1 MAGLADL
8 SPLDRKLLRDL
19 WRMKGQAVAIALVIA
34 LGVLMLVMMN
44 GLVRSLEDTR
54 TAYYERHRLAQVFA
68 PLQRAPQS
76 LLSRVAE
83 IEGVSVAVGRV
94 TGSALINL
102 PGQRLPL
109 SAQAVSLPDQGDA
122 RLNDIYLTAGRRPD
136 PSHKDEIIL
145 LQDFA
150 KAHSLSPGDPLS
162 ATMHGARRTFRIVGL
177 AQAPEFLYS
186 AAPGEFVP
194 DDARFAVIW
203 MSQSALAAVYD
214 MQGAFNQLLL
224 GTTKN
229 SSLPAILDRV
239 DVLLQ
244 PYGGRG
250 AYGLAD
256 HVSNR
261 FIEEEISGLRVSS
274 RTVPP
279 IFLAVAAFLLNIV
292 ISRMIRAERSQI
304 GLLKAFGYR
313 DIEISLHYLKFVI
326 VIAVSGAL
334 LGCFLGVMSGR
345 SLAQVY
351 QHYYKFP
358 FLLFQVDPMT
368 FVIGILVSILAAAA
382 GGMLVLRS
390 VFRLSPAVAMQPP
403 TPADYSRSL
412 ALAAFMKRWLD
423 QPGRMVARRLLRQP
437 GRAAG
442 GVIGIAAGM
451 SLAVAMLNV
460 MSAFDQTLAL
470 SFNLID
476 RSDLSVSFIEPLSDN
491 VVFEL
496 QSIDGVIEVEA
507 QRTVAVKFSNGQ
519 HSYRGAITGLPVNA
533 RLNRALDNRQ
543 QAIPMRTR
551 GVVLGSALADIL
563 RVKTGDVLD
572 IDVREGR
579 QPQLQIPV
587 TGVADTLIGS
597 PAYMALDSLNR
608 VLAEP
613 RRVSG
618 AYLRIDSA
626 RQDAIYRRIKALPGI
641 AGVSLKQD
649 AREAFQRLIDS
660 SAGAVRYLMAA
671 IAAVIT
677 FGIVYNSA
685 RIAFAER
692 ARDLA
697 SLRVIGFTRREAA
710 FVLLAE
716 LGIITLLA
724 LPLGGLLGYFLVFAI
739 SEGFSTDL
747 YRVSAVFVP
756 QSYGIAALAV
766 IIAAL
771 LSGWLVKRDIDRI
784 DLVSALK
791 VRE

>member
-1 MAGLADL
+1 MRMLIGL

-19 WRMKGQAVAIALVIA
+19 WRMKGQVLAITLVIA

-68 PLQRAPQS
+68 PLQRAPES
-76 LLSRVAE
+76 LLTRAAE
-83 IEGVSVAVGRV
+83 IEGVTVVVGRV
-94 TGSALINL
+94 MGSALINIDDQPL
-102 PGQRLPL
+102 PV
-109 SAQAVSLPDQGDA
+109 SAQAVSLPDRGEA
-122 RLNDIYLTAGRRPD
+122 RLNDIYLTSGRRPD
-136 PSHKDEIIL
+136 PGHEDEVVL

-150 KAHSLSPGDPLS
+150 KAHGLNPGDLLS

-186 AAPGEFVP
+186 AAPGELFP
-194 DDARFAVIW
+194 NDARFAVIW
-203 MSQSALAAVYD
+203 MSQSALAAVFD
-214 MQGAFNQLLL
+214 MNGAFNQLLL
-224 GTTKN
+224 GVVAEA
-229 SSLPAILDRV
+229 SLPAILARV
-239 DVLLQ
+239 DTLLE
-244 PYGGRG
+244 PYGGLG
-250 AYGLAD
+250 AYSLAD

-279 IFLAVAAFLLNIV
+279 VFLAVAAFLLNIV
-292 ISRMIRAERSQI
+292 ISRMIQAEREQI

-313 DIEISLHYLKFVI
+313 DIEITLHYLKFI
-326 VIAVSGAL
+326 FVIAVGGAL
-334 LGCFLGVMSGR
+334 IGCLLGVLSGQR
-345 SLAQVY
+345 LAQVY
-351 QHYYKFP
+351 QIYYKFP
-358 FLLFQVDPMT
+358 FLLFQVDPST
-368 FVIGILVSILAAAA
+368 FLIGILVSLLAAAA
-382 GGMLVLRS
+382 GGMVVLLS
-390 VFRLSPAVAMQPP
+390 VFRLTPAVAMQPP
-403 TPADYSRSL
+403 APADYSRSA
-412 ALAAFMKRWLD
+412 ALAVFFKRWLD
-423 QPGRMVARRLLRQP
+423 QPGRMVARRLVRQP

-442 GVIGIAAGM
+442 GVVGIAAGM

-460 MSAFDQTLAL
+460 MSAFDQTLEL
-470 SFNLID
+470 SFSLID
-476 RSDLSVSFIEPLSDN
+476 RSDLSVSFVEPLSDK
-491 VVFEL
+491 VLFEL
-496 QSIDGVIEVEA
+496 QSIDGVIEVEPV
-507 QRTVAVKFSNGQ
+507 RMVAVLFSSGQ
-519 HSYRGAITGLPVNA
+519 HEYRGAITGLPRDF
-533 RLNRALDNRQ
+533 RLNRALDIRQ
-543 QAIPMRTR
+543 QPIPMPLE
-551 GVVLGSALADIL
+551 GVVLGTALADIL
-563 RVKTGDVLD
+563 HVQSGDMLNL
-572 IDVREGR
+572 DVREGR
-579 QPQLQIPV
+579 QPQLQVPV
-587 TGVADTLIGS
+587 TGVAETLIGS

-608 VLAEP
+608 AMREP
-613 RRVSG
+613 HRVSG
-618 AYLRIDSA
+618 AFLRIDSV
-626 RQDAIYRRIKALPGI
+626 RQETIYKQIKALPAI
-641 AGVSLKQD
+641 AGVSLK
-649 AREAFQRLIDS
+649 REARDAFQELIDS

-671 IAAVIT
+671 IAGVIT

-724 LPLGGLLGYFLVFAI
+724 LPLGGLLGYCLVFII